1 MKFLQSSI
9 FRALTAIAVGV
20 LLIKYPDNTVTGIV
34 IAIGILFLLSGI
46 VSVLAY
52 LNARKNASEYTI
64 YDAQGRQIAG
74 QAPMFPIVGIGSIL
88 LGAILAVM
96 PATFINALMY
106 VIGVVLILGA
116 INQYMATLAAR
127 RFGIVSLWYWVWPT
141 LTLLV
146 GAYVMIKPM
155 APLSTAMLIL
165 GWLSLFYGITEAVSS
180 MLIAVGRR
188 RWEKEQE
195 ELAKTLEAE
204 TVAKEMK
211 DDDTE
216 TAADTTGTETETGT
230 DMPAPGNEQV

>member
-216 TAADTTGTETETGT
+216 TAADTTGTETKTGT
-230 DMPAPGNEQV
+230 DMPAPANEQV

>member
-180 MLIAVGRR
+180 LLIAVGRR

-216 TAADTTGTETETGT
+216 TAADTTGTETKTGT
-230 DMPAPGNEQV
+230 DMPAPANEQV